1 MKTLIVQKKK
11 KQEKLSKEKMN
22 KIESEERN
30 EDKEVFSV
38 LMVLGE

>member
-22 KIESEERN
+22 KIESEVRN